1 MIHTVKKK
9 HTKKQVLKSMRPLIQ
24 TWFDNSFEDVTQP
37 QAYAIPIIHDRK
49 NVLISSPTGSGK
61 TLTAFL
67 SIINELMVKQK
78 NDELKDEIYCVY
90 VSPLKALANDIDKNL
105 KQPLAELTELAEENG
120 EDAPKIRVGVRTGD
134 TPASERQKMA
144 KKPPHILITTP
155 ESLAIILT
163 TPKFSEKLKSVEW
176 LIMDEIH
183 DICNSKRGS
192 MLSVTFERLE
202 SRLEKKATR
211 IGLSATQSPIE
222 TIANFLGGYDDG
234 EERDVWLV
242 QAEGG
247 KDFDI
252 KVITPVEDITSL
264 PFEIVNARMY
274 EKLKELIDDTRT
286 TLVFTNTRSGTEQV
300 MLRLGELGLED
311 IAAHHGSLSR
321 ETRLDVE
328 DRLKRGE
335 LKAAISSTSLELG
348 IDIGT
353 IDLVCQIGSPKSIA
367 KGLQR
372 VGRAGHGVGEES
384 KGRFMVFDNDDLV
397 ECAVLAKSAI
407 DHEIDRVF
415 IPSNPLDVLAQTVVG
430 LSIERKW
437 DIEDAY
443 GLIRNSYSFHDLS
456 WEDYISVLRYL
467 GSRDMPNVYS
477 KIWLDEDEG
486 IFGSKR
492 GSRLIY
498 YLNSG
503 TIPEEANF
511 KVFLD
516 KGGRLGEL
524 SEGFVEKLGP
534 GDVFVL
540 GGKSYVF
547 ERAMGMSLFVKDA
560 TGRRPS
566 VPSWTGEMLP
576 RSFDLSV
583 SIGDFRGRVKDR
595 LMALGDGDR
604 GDGEDDDGKEIDEKK
619 KSKILKETQS
629 WLIKDYNLDPP
640 GARSIISY
648 FREQAAFNFNVPSD
662 KNLLIEG
669 YIDQNNNRNL
679 IFHFCFGRRVN
690 DALSRAYAMVLSDM
704 YDVNVSVSITDD
716 NFMLTTARDIPLSGF
731 EDLIKE
737 DELEELLERAIGETE
752 LFKHR
757 FRHCSTRSF
766 MVLRNYKGRQV
777 PVGRQQQRSKKVLRA
792 IRADKDFPIVKETY
806 KEVLT
811 EVMDLANA
819 RDIILSISNGE
830 RKIHYSDY
838 RDIPSPFAHNVV
850 LSGMS
855 DIVLMHDRSALL
867 KEMHRK
873 VLERI
878 GGAGSIK
885 PELEQEV
892 VDAHF
897 SDKIVNIQKK
907 EDIIPLMLSLGPV
920 EVFQRRGKSLF
931 DFSDADPVELTQ
943 WCAELV
949 NDGAAHS
956 AWVGKSLWTPT
967 ERTADLAALYMSE
980 GEENPDNEMV
990 LDILADA
997 AEPLSVKVISNRLSD
1012 RTEKEWDTVATR
1024 KVLTYLE
1031 RQYRIG
1037 KVAVDKK
1044 KYGLWGLLNIKAS
1057 KNRDRLLEERV
1068 TDHLDLFGP
1077 FSLEE
1082 ISFELKLPEEEIQ
1095 MALGR
1100 MEADGTVMARAFTEP
1115 YVQYM
1120 LAQDYSDLTSE
1131 ENNITLTRAA
1141 MDNYHLMKHFEGF
1154 KSLDDLF
1161 ETFGSV
1167 GMLND
1172 VAARIGL
1179 DGLKGWS
1186 QRRKDGEILQGRFWD
1201 GSVCYVL
1208 KKDVPKFINAYRNE
1222 DLGKVDLQILNII
1235 SKNPGID
1242 ITKLQELTEL
1252 PKDIL
1257 KARVEKLDRNIH
1269 IARKPV
1275 ERSGQ
1280 DSDYEGFMSRN
1291 LYHKLTNRPSKK
1303 DGKEWLV
1310 EKVISAYG
1318 PVSMYDIAR
1327 SVGMTRAEMKDHIK
1341 ELMSSGK
1348 LAEVAIVGSERQK
1361 LYVWEKELKALRNVG
1376 SQGPHQPGDE
1386 KIRILTILDPFTFHH
1401 RNEIRMKFGDA
1412 WYYTIFKGSRLI
1424 GMMEMWEM
1432 SGCLEI
1438 RELRLDTEEDLSD
1451 VLKALDEFSEIFKK
1465 NYHDVIRFTGALG
1478 TSVEDLDKAII
1489 KVFKKAGY
1497 FRQRN
1502 WLLKGNVIDLTMTE
1516 DEIISYVL
1524 WRQHVI
1530 PERHFLDMES
1540 GLSELGGFKSDH
1552 EVGIRV
1558 SNPRGLKRLLKE
1570 RVVEWGKMIPDYLAY
1585 TLPEDTALYKAAKHV
1600 EIDREMRYLITI
1612 LDSEHEMK
1620 RNRLL
1625 EAAPLG
1631 YNKAVEA
1638 LNRLIKGLHIIRAG
1652 NNMFYLSPEY
1662 IYEKEEAREKV
1673 LWLIISSFGIFSAEW
1688 LSMYTK
1694 GEFRMGEI
1702 RRALGKFESE
1712 GKLVKGFVS
1721 EDDNILY
1728 WMMLEDIGML
1738 PMKPHDLDIVLAP
1751 SAYDR
1756 LSTYLLPIIRKRFGF
1771 GSSFIVI
1778 SEGIIIAAFRGNMR
1792 KTELLVGEYR
1802 GDEKGWDLIP
1812 DFSRRIGRRMKKKED
1827 PEAMTDDEIMDWY
1840 DKTSG
1845 KEFE

>member
-9 HTKKQVLKSMRPLIQ
+9 HTKKQVLKNMRPLVRA
-24 TWFDNSFEDVTQP
+24 WFDSSFEDVTQP
-37 QAYAIPIIHDRK
+37 QAYAIPVIHDRK
-49 NVLISSPTGSGK
+49 SVLISSPTGSGK

-67 SIINELMVKQK
+67 SIINELMVKQE
-78 NDELKDEIYCVY
+78 NGELKDEIYCVY

-105 KQPLAELTELAEENG
+105 KQPLAELAELAEKIG
-120 EDAPKIRVGVRTGD
+120 EEVPRIRVGVRTGD

-144 KKPPHILITTP
+144 RKPPHILITTP

-192 MLSVTFERLE
+192 MLSVTFERLQ
-202 SRLEKKATR
+202 SRLERDAVR

-222 TIANFLGGYDDG
+222 TIANFLGGYDG
-234 EERDVWLV
+234 GKERDVWLV
-242 QAEGG
+242 LAEGG

-300 MLRLGELGLED
+300 MLKLGELGLEN

-328 DRLKRGE
+328 DRLKKGE

-407 DHEIDRVF
+407 DHEIDRVS
-415 IPSNPLDVLAQTVVG
+415 IPSNPLDVLAQTLVG
-430 LSIERKW
+430 LSIETRW
-437 DIEDAY
+437 GIEDAY
-443 GLIRNSYSFHDLS
+443 RLIRNSYSFHDLS
-456 WEDYISVLRYL
+456 WEDYMSVLRYL

-486 IFGSKR
+486 IFGRKR

-503 TIPEEANF
+503 TIPEEASF
-511 KVFLD
+511 RVFSE

-547 ERAMGMSLFVKDA
+547 ERARGMSLFVKDA

-583 SIGDFRGRVKDR
+583 SIGNFRDKVKKR
-595 LMALGDGDR
+595 LEPPT
-604 GDGEDDDGKEIDEKK
+604 DGEKTGDIPPEQ
-619 KSKILKETQS
+619 LKRTLN
-629 WLIKDYNLDPP
+629 WLMKDYQLDPS

-648 FREQAAFNFNVPSD
+648 FREQAAFDPNVPGD
-662 KNLLIEG
+662 RDLLIEG
-669 YIDQNNNRNL
+669 YLDQNNNHNI

-704 YDVNVSVSITDD
+704 HDVNVSVSITDD
-716 NFMLTTARDIPLSGF
+716 NFMLTTPRNIPLENF
-731 EDLIKE
+731 ENLIRE

-757 FRHCSTRSF
+757 FRHCSTRGF

-777 PVGRQQQRSKKVLRA
+777 PVGRQQQRSQKVLRA
-792 IRADKDFPIVKETY
+792 IGASKDFPIVKETY
-806 KEVLT
+806 NEILT
-811 EVMDLANA
+811 SVMDLDNA
-819 RDIILSISNGE
+819 RDIIHSIDNGE
-830 RKIHYSDY
+830 RQLYYSGY

-878 GGAGSIK
+878 GGIGSIK
-885 PELEQEV
+885 PELEPELV
-892 VDAHF
+892 RSYF
-897 SDKIVNIQKK
+897 SNKPGRIHEK
-907 EDIIPLMLSLGPV
+907 EDIIPFLNSIGPL
-920 EVFQRRGKSLF
+920 EIFQGKDRSIF
-931 DFSDADPVELTQ
+931 DFSDVDPDKLAG

-949 NDGAAHS
+949 NDGMVHS
-956 AWVGKSLWTPT
+956 AWVGRSLWIP
-967 ERTADLAALYMSE
+967 AGMASDLALLYMAE
-980 GEENPDNEMV
+980 GEESPVNEMV
-990 LDILADA
+990 LDILANA
-997 AEPLSVKVISNRLSD
+997 AEPLSTKVINNRL
-1012 RTEKEWDTVATR
+1012 TEASGKEWDTASTR
-1024 KVLTYLE
+1024 KVLNSLE
-1031 RQYRIG
+1031 RQYKIG
-1037 KVAVDKK
+1037 KVAVDKR
-1044 KYGLWGLLNIKAS
+1044 KYGLWGLLDVKVSAGARVS
-1057 KNRDRLLEERV
+1057 KSRDRILEGRII
-1068 TDHLDLFGP
+1068 DHLGHFGP

-1082 ISFELKLPEEEIQ
+1082 LSFELKLPEDEIKGV
-1095 MALGR
+1095 LGG
-1100 MEADGTVMARAFTEP
+1100 MQSDETVMARAFTEP

-1120 LAQDYSDLTSE
+1120 LSQDYSDLTSGKD
-1131 ENNITLTRAA
+1131 NITLTRTSLE
-1141 MDNYHLMKHFEGF
+1141 DYHLKKHFEGF
-1154 KSLDDLF
+1154 ESLDDIF
-1161 ETFGSV
+1161 ERYASV

-1172 VAARIGL
+1172 IVARIGIK
-1179 DGLKGWS
+1179 GLEGWG
-1186 QRRKDGEILQGRFWD
+1186 QRRRDGEILQGRFWD

-1208 KKDVPKFINAYRNE
+1208 KKDVPKFINAYRKE
-1222 DLGKVDLQILNII
+1222 ELGKIDLQILNII
-1235 SKNPGID
+1235 AKNPGID
-1242 ITKLQELTEL
+1242 ITGLQEITEL

-1257 KARVEKLDRNIH
+1257 KSKVEKLDRNVH
-1269 IARKPV
+1269 IARKPAN
-1275 ERSGQ
+1275 RAGNN
-1280 DSDYEGFMSRN
+1280 SDFEGFMSRN
-1291 LYHKLTNRPSKK
+1291 LYHKLTNRPSKR
-1303 DGKEWLV
+1303 DGKEWLID
-1310 EKVISAYG
+1310 KIITAYG

-1327 SVGMTRAEMKDHIK
+1327 SVGTTRAGIMGYINQ
-1341 ELMSSGK
+1341 LRTSGK
-1348 LAEVAIVGSERQK
+1348 LAEVSVVGDEGQK
-1361 LYVWEKELKALRNVG
+1361 LYVWKKEVEALLDMG
-1376 SQGPHQPGDE
+1376 SRGSHRPGKE
-1386 KIRILTILDPFTFHH
+1386 RIRILSIFDPFTIHH
-1401 RNEIRMKFGDA
+1401 RNEIRMKYGDA
-1412 WYYTIFKGSRLI
+1412 WYYVIFKGSHLI

-1438 RELRLDTEEDLSD
+1438 RELALDEPTDLSD
-1451 VLKALDEFSEIFKK
+1451 VLEALDEFSELYRK

-1478 TSVEDLDKAII
+1478 TSVEELDKSIVMI
-1489 KVFKKAGY
+1489 FKKSGY

-1502 WLLKGNVIDLTMTE
+1502 WLLKGNVIDLTMTG
-1516 DEIISYVL
+1516 DEIVSYVL
-1524 WRQHVI
+1524 WRQHLV
-1530 PERHFLDMES
+1530 PGDKFDDMES

-1552 EVGIRV
+1552 EAEIRV
-1558 SNPRGLKRLLKE
+1558 ARPRRLKRLLKDG
-1570 RVVEWGKMIPDYLAY
+1570 VVEWGQLIPEYLTFA
-1585 TLPEDTALYKAAKHV
+1585 LPEDMAMYKAAKHR
-1600 EIDREMRYLITI
+1600 EIDREMQYLVAI
-1612 LDSEHEMK
+1612 LDGEHKMK

-1631 YNKAVEA
+1631 YKDAVEA
-1638 LNRLIKGLHIIRAG
+1638 LNRLVKGLHVLRAG
-1652 NNMFYLSPEY
+1652 NNMFYLSPDHA
-1662 IYEKEEAREKV
+1662 YEKEEAREQV
-1673 LWLIISSFGIFSAEW
+1673 LWLIIRSFGIFSAEW

-1702 RRALGKFESE
+1702 RRALGKFEAE

-1721 EDDNILY
+1721 EEDNSLY
-1728 WMMLEDIGML
+1728 WMTMEDIGLL
-1738 PMKPHDLDIVLAP
+1738 PMKPHDMDLVLAP

-1756 LSTYLLPIIRKRFGF
+1756 LSTYLLPIIRKKFGF

-1778 SEGIIIAAFRGNMR
+1778 SGGRIIGAFKGSMR
-1792 KTELLVGEYR
+1792 KSEVIVGEYR
-1802 GDEKGWDLIP
+1802 GDESGWNIINDY
-1812 DFSRRIGRRMKKKED
+1812 SKVVGKRIKKKAD
-1827 PEAMTDDEIMDWY
+1827 PELMSDEEIMDWY
-1840 DKTSG
+1840 DKVSG
-1845 KEFE
+1845 REFD